1 MTEQPRY
8 ADRPTGP
15 ARLPS
20 ITGLRAIGAFGV
32 FAYHV
37 LTITPQTRLTQPL
50 FMAGQ
55 AGVSFFFV
63 LSGFVL
69 TWSHRPGEGAGN
81 ARNFWRRRFAR
92 IVPAHVVTWFIGIFA
107 ALVRFGSWPTLASLG
122 FGLTLTQAW
131 VPRSAVFFGVNG
143 VAWSLSVEALFYL
156 TFPLWIKLIPRA
168 SRSMLLLGAAG
179 CVAVLAALQ
188 LTTWAVVGS
197 DRVVDSTQ
205 TPFWLISVLPVS
217 RLPEFLL
224 GILFACYLRAGYDWR
239 LRLVPACV
247 IALVAAYA
255 AGTFPNV
262 VVAGWLTAVPFALL
276 ICSAAASDSAGGRSV
291 FARPWFVR
299 LGEWSFAF
307 YLCHQL
313 VLRFLSKLWPSGHW
327 LLLEVAIAL
336 TLSVAAAALLYRYV
350 EVPAERRL
358 RPGRSLN
365 GPPTST
371 ADSAALRAGAA
382 GTSLAGGR
390 RR

>member
-1 MTEQPRY
+1 MPTPSASTIEPPRY
-8 ADRPTGP
+8 ANRPTGDSGTAGTARA

-69 TWSHRPGEGAGN
+69 TWSRRDADGTNSPDSAN
-81 ARNFWRRRFAR
+81 SAKNFWRRRVAR
-92 IVPAHVVTWFIGIFA
+92 IVPAHVVTWCIGIFA
-107 ALVRFGSWPTLASLG
+107 AFVRFGSWPTLASLG

-131 VPRSAVFFGVNG
+131 VPRSPIFFGVNG

-168 SRSMLLLGAAG
+168 SRTTLLLAAAG
-179 CVAVLAALQ
+179 CVAALAALQ
-188 LTTWAVVGS
+188 LTTWAIVGS
-197 DRVVDSTQ
+197 NRVVDSTHV
-205 TPFWLISVLPVS
+205 PFWLISVLPVS

-224 GILFACYLRAGYDWR
+224 GILFACYLRAGHSWR
-239 LRLVPACV
+239 LRLLPAGV
-247 IALVAAYA
+247 IALATAYT

-262 VVAGWLTAVPFALL
+262 VVAGWLTALPFALL
-276 ICSAAASDSAGGRSV
+276 ICSAAASDSAGRRSV

-313 VLRFLSKLWPSGHW
+313 VLRFLSKLWPSGRW

-336 TLSVAAAALLYRYV
+336 ALSIGSAAMLYRYV

-358 RPGRSLN
+358 R
-365 GPPTST
+365 
-371 ADSAALRAGAA
+371 A
-382 GTSLAGGR
+382 
-390 RR
+390 